1 MCFAVGNQLVLS
13 TAAALET
20 TRNAFF
26 FFWCLDDPC
35 VGIAFVIHLLLQ
47 SRPSL

>member
-26 FFWCLDDPC
+26 FFFGAWMTHAL
-35 VGIAFVIHLLLQ
+35 V
-47 SRPSL
+47 